1 MAASS
6 PALSNNSPAA
16 TPSPSPATPASISA
30 AALSS
35 TNASKNLR
43 GLNKPKC
50 IKCGNVARSSP
61 PTNPQLYP
69 PSHESSDDPE
79 WSSDC
84 LAFWLR
90 VHGGVEMPLGKSNN
104 RESSNSMMERTW
116 RLESHTVES
125 IMVSFAEAQAS
136 SWNASILSK
145 IASVIGKPLFT
156 DSTTAE
162 RGRLAYALLKTNATF
177 TDKTQSSSSPLFDQ
191 QSTEAS
197 PSGNSHRFSSLRQLS
212 NNFAQFNNL
221 QSPLRS
227 RKPLTRKDAAV
238 INEWRFK
245 KLKEYKEG
253 NIEVENEAF
262 DRYMQNVTLL
272 EEVLAVNPKPEG
284 SADDGSL
291 DSNPNRNS
299 AGDDTETVVS
309 GLKLKLRSNPVRTE
323 KLRKRLEDIIN
334 QGLRKLQKID
344 LDGGND
350 PNKQDELVGKQEN
363 EKYSALSDLLD
374 KLNKARSEEDL
385 KSCLEMKSQLFN
397 RHRKSIQTET
407 EGIKVSKES
416 AKTDLPPGL
425 RSDYSP
431 PKWFCTATIEQDALD
446 SINVHF
452 SSLEEVET
460 L

>member
-1 MAASS
+1 M
-6 PALSNNSPAA
+6 
-16 TPSPSPATPASISA
+16 
-30 AALSS
+30 
-35 TNASKNLR
+35 
-43 GLNKPKC
+43 
-50 IKCGNVARSSP
+50 
-61 PTNPQLYP
+61 
-69 PSHESSDDPE
+69 
-79 WSSDC
+79 
-84 LAFWLR
+84 
-90 VHGGVEMPLGKSNN
+90 
-104 RESSNSMMERTW
+104 
-116 RLESHTVES
+116 
-125 IMVSFAEAQAS
+125 
-136 SWNASILSK
+136 
-145 IASVIGKPLFT
+145 
-156 DSTTAE
+156 
-162 RGRLAYALLKTNATF
+162 
-177 TDKTQSSSSPLFDQ
+177 
-191 QSTEAS
+191 
-197 PSGNSHRFSSLRQLS
+197 
-212 NNFAQFNNL
+212 
-221 QSPLRS
+221 
-227 RKPLTRKDAAV
+227 
-238 INEWRFK
+238 
-245 KLKEYKEG
+245 KEYKEG

-284 SADDGSL
+284 SADDGSP

-334 QGLRKLQKID
+334 QGLRKLRKID

-407 EGIKVSKES
+407 EGIEVSKES

-431 PKWFCTATIEQDALD
+431 PKWFCTATIEQDALN